1 MNTDQKILA
10 FETLGRYLAQF
21 AFVSFQEDHEVGLIN
36 DNFSKKTEAII
47 ENTCHYNAWFT
58 PEFIRLSFFG
68 ISSTLK
74 AGNINKWL
82 SLYSEQLKTPK
93 AKPRDVGIIM
103 AGNIPLVGFHDFF
116 CVIMSGNHCSI
127 KLSSKDDRLF
137 PHIVEILSSINEE
150 FAAIVNFEEGFLK
163 KPDAIIATG
172 SNNSSRYFEYYFGKY
187 PNLIRKNRNS
197 VAILT
202 SESTKLQMTRL
213 ADDVFSYFG
222 LGCRNIS
229 KIFLPQGFDIPSLLR
244 NFEHYSYLYNHN
256 KYANNYDYHR
266 AIHLV
271 TFTPFLD
278 TGFLIFKED
287 PSYSSPVGSV
297 YYEFYTSEN
306 QLREKINADKNLLQC
321 IVAPPDFLQE
331 GIDFGTTQTPML
343 WDYADNV
350 DTMKF
355 LLNLS

>member
-1 MNTDQKILA
+1 MNTDDKISA
-10 FETLGRYLAQF
+10 FEKLGRYLAQF
-21 AFVSFQEDHEVGLIN
+21 AFASFQEDKEIGVLN
-36 DNFSKKTEAII
+36 DHFARKTEEII

-68 ISSTLK
+68 ISGALQP
-74 AGNINKWL
+74 GNIYKWL
-82 SLYSEQLKTPK
+82 NFYPELKNNSK
-93 AKPRDVGIIM
+93 QKPRDVSIIM

-116 CVIMSGNHCSI
+116 CVIMSGNYCRI
-127 KLSSKDDRLF
+127 KLSSKDERLF
-137 PHIVEILSSINEE
+137 PHIVEILTSINKE
-150 FAAIVNFEEGFLK
+150 FETTVNFEEGFLK
-163 KPDAIIATG
+163 SPDVIIATG

-202 SESTKLQMTRL
+202 AGNTNKQMTRL
-213 ADDVFSYFG
+213 ADDIFSYFG

-229 KIFLPQGFDIPSLLR
+229 KIFLPQEFDIPSLLK
-244 NFEHYSYLYNHN
+244 NLEHYSYLYNHN
-256 KYANNYDYHR
+256 KYANNYDYHK

-271 TFTPFLD
+271 SSTPFFD
-278 TGFLIFKED
+278 TGFMIFKED

-297 YYEFYTSEN
+297 YYEFYSSED
-306 QLREKINADKNLLQC
+306 QLRERIKTDLNLLQC
-321 IVAPPDFLQE
+321 IVASPDFLQE

-355 LLNLS
+355 LLSLS